1 MSKPKGSG
9 PSGAPRKSGDL
20 LGVAMT
26 SGLTLLAGLFIGYY
40 GGRWL
45 DGWAGTSPW
54 FMLVGTMLG
63 IVAGFRVLLRD
74 ILREGP
80 RHGSRDPD
88 TVPDQDPPEKSEKPD
103 RG

>member
-1 MSKPKGSG
+1 LSKPKGSG

-20 LGVAMT
+20 LSVAMT
-26 SGLTLLAGLFIGYY
+26 SGFTLLAGLFIGYY

-45 DGWAGTSPW
+45 DEWAGTSPW
-54 FMLVGTMLG
+54 FMLVGTILG

-74 ILREGP
+74 ILREGS